1 MYGDQ
6 YLNAAALENR
16 GMGVVLPYEKITKEL
31 VFSSLRKALDARSSE
46 NAKIVQKSFKNR
58 PLSPVESAVWWSEY
72 VILTNGAVLTKSHSV
87 FMNWYTYYSL
97 DVYFAVISII
107 FMTIISWIFLIKKIC
122 GTNGKSVKKPNI
134 HHDAFHH
141 GTSVERKTK

>member
-6 YLNAAALENR
+6 YLNAAALEAR

-46 NAKIVQKSFKNR
+46 NAKKVSFSFKNR

-72 VILTNGAVLTKSHSV
+72 VITTNGAVLTKSNAV
-87 FMNWYTYYSL
+87 FLNWITYHSL
-97 DVYFAVISII
+97 DVYFALISMLSI
-107 FMTIISWIFLIKKIC
+107 TIISWLLDGFSIAT
-122 GTNGKSVKKPNI
+122 TNLF
-134 HHDAFHH
+134 D
-141 GTSVERKTK
+141 